1 MDWGVDVTV
10 TVGDGGTLDVPVG
23 TIVNV
28 GSGVGVVGTGEEV
41 NVAPGTELG

>member
-1 MDWGVDVTV
+1 MDWAMDVTV
-10 TVGDGGTLDVPVG
+10 TVGGGGTLDVPVG

-41 NVAPGTELG
+41 SVEPGTEIG